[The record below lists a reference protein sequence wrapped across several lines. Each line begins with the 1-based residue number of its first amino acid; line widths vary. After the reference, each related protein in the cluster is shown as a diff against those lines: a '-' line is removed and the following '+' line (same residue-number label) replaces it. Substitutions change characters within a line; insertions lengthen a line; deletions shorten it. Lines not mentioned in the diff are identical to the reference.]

1 MDFLKKKD
9 SAPTRRKFLSG
20 AAAATAGTL
29 AFPMIA
35 KGQASPTTMRW
46 QSTWP
51 PRTSST
57 STRSTSPRRSTT

>member
-35 KGQASPTTMRW
+35 KAAKRNRAAVKSGRLKLYEGEVGYH
-46 QSTWP
+46 
-51 PRTSST
+51 
-57 STRSTSPRRSTT
+57 RRALA